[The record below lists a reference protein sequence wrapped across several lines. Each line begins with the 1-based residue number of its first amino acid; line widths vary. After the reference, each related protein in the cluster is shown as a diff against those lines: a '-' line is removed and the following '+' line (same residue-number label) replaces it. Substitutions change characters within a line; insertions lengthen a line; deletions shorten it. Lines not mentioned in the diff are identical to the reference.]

1 MLTSFDQDI
10 GEVGDGVL
18 GRLTK
23 PIRQSALWAC
33 LAWKDTEAARPR
45 SNPIKTLLPEKPDTG
60 GARVLLVE
68 DSPVNLEVGV
78 AILESMGCTVET
90 AENGLRALDRHASTE
105 FGLIFM
111 DCQMPEM
118 DGFDTTAEIRRRE
131 ALSGRRTPI
140 IALTASVVEDGR
152 ERCLA
157 VGMDDYLAK
166 PFTLEQIK
174 AMLTTWLGSSGR
186 PAKREHLTLVKTS
199 PVPADPI
206 DDQVLDSL
214 RQLQREGRPDILEQ
228 VIKLFFKG
236 AVGLLEDMAKGAANG
251 ESALLYQASHALKSA
266 SANVGAVVLSS
277 HCAQLEALAKS
288 GVVSD
293 AVPMVGTIREDYR
306 VVEAILSARLPQVA

>member
-1 MLTSFDQDI
+1 
-10 GEVGDGVL
+10 
-18 GRLTK
+18 
-23 PIRQSALWAC
+23 
-33 LAWKDTEAARPR
+33 
-45 SNPIKTLLPEKPDTG
+45 
-60 GARVLLVE
+60 
-68 DSPVNLEVGV
+68 
-78 AILESMGCTVET
+78 
-90 AENGLRALDRHASTE
+90 
-105 FGLIFM
+105 
-111 DCQMPEM
+111 
-118 DGFDTTAEIRRRE
+118 
-131 ALSGRRTPI
+131 
-140 IALTASVVEDGR
+140 
-152 ERCLA
+152 
-157 VGMDDYLAK
+157 MDDYLAK